1 MRRHAIH
8 AGWTGL
14 QIVRAVAGEKQA
26 LPSLDFVAEAEQCP
40 VCGGGLQVL
49 KSSKRQIATLAHG
62 PMECREIRKQCA
74 ANDCPPLH
82 SDALTHLVKSGQ
94 KYGYDIVVQVGL
106 LRYLSGLQ
114 REEIRH
120 VLRNEYGI
128 ELSAGSVS
136 ALCDRFL
143 VYFEA
148 LHVTRAPSLRE
159 ALGEYPLHLDGTND
173 RGKGGLFVCID
184 GWRNWVLWAARIPT
198 ERTENLTPVIDKTV
212 QLFGPPVATVRDMGA
227 GVASAVESLRKT
239 GIPDLVC
246 HYHFLAAVG
255 RSLFKTLYD
264 KLRDMI
270 RQTGCRAEMRVLLRD
285 LRMYSSLSRK
295 KGRFGLG
302 LVRDDLKALVLWVLE
317 GDGRVDAPFPF
328 ALPHLDFAKRC
339 GQVDER
345 KEQWIR
351 RPRGAAEKRAIDCL
365 QGFVALLEN
374 TPRFIATVN
383 ELEARWTAFCEL
395 RDVLRLSKA
404 ELPRGDTR
412 TMQTQLPALEMHRL
426 QQIKQAVEQY
436 TGDIEGRITAKKKRS
451 KRSKSAA
458 GIIIGY
464 LQQYYPFLFGHPVK
478 LDENGII
485 VAITQRTN
493 NVAEHFFG
501 REKQQLRRRVGRGQ
515 LGRDLEDQ
523 PAQVALV
530 SNLKNPEYVRCL
542 VGSVDKLPDAFAQL
556 DQETSTDL
564 KPLNREN
571 RNSQI
576 LRVLRK
582 MLEESAAHDE
592 EKQIPKTIPSVSL
605 TEDITAS
612 EQEMETLLDEDSRAQ
627 KTVSPPKPRDPRLPP
642 AGTMLVRW
650 YKGRAYRIE
659 ILENSFRWRGRT
671 YMMLSDLVQAIVKSP
686 RDCYVFLGL
695 TIPWPQSELKISGRR
710 LNRTTMI
717 DLPPTTEF

>member
-1 MRRHAIH
+1 MRWHARQG
-8 AGWTGL
+8 GWSGPQT
-14 QIVRAVAGEKQA
+14 VRAVAGEKRA
-26 LPSLDFVAEAEQCP
+26 LPSINFVAEAEHCP
-40 VCGGGLQVL
+40 ACGGGVRVL
-49 KSSKRQIATLAHG
+49 KSSKRQVVTLAHG
-62 PMECREIRKQCA
+62 PMECREIRKQCT
-74 ANDCPPLH
+74 ANSCP
-82 SDALTHLVKSGQ
+82 SFGSSALACMVKPGQ
-94 KYGYDIVVQVGL
+94 KYGYDLVVQVGL

-120 VLRNEYGI
+120 ALRSEHGI

-143 VYFEA
+143 IYFEA
-148 LHVTRAPSLRE
+148 LHVAGAPSLRK
-159 ALGEYPLHLDGTND
+159 ALGEYPLHLDATCE

-184 GWRNWVLWAARIPT
+184 GWKGWVLWAARVPS
-198 ERTENLTPVIDKTV
+198 ESSENLTPVIEKTV
-212 QLFGPPVATVRDMGA
+212 HLFGPPVATVRDMGA
-227 GVASAVESLRKT
+227 GVAGAVESLRKA
-239 GIPDLVC
+239 GIPDLIC

-270 RQTGCRAEMRVLLRD
+270 RQSGCRAEMRVLLRD
-285 LRMYSSLSRK
+285 LRMYSSLCRK

-302 LVRDDLKALVLWVLE
+302 LVRDELKALVLFVLE
-317 GDGRVDAPFPF
+317 DDGHSDAPFPF

-345 KEQWIR
+345 TEQWIR
-351 RPRGAAEKRAIDCL
+351 RPRGKAEIKAIDCL
-365 QGFVALLEN
+365 QRLVARLEN
-374 TPRFIATVN
+374 TPRFTATVN
-383 ELEARWTAFCEL
+383 ELDARWTAFCEL

-412 TMQTQLPALEMHRL
+412 AMQTQLPALEMQRL
-426 QQIKQAVEQY
+426 RQIKQAVEQY
-436 TGDIEGRITAKKKRS
+436 TNDIEGRITAKKKRA

-458 GIIIGY
+458 GIILGY

-478 LDENGII
+478 LDEDGRI
-485 VAITQRTN
+485 VAVAQRTN

-501 REKQQLRRRVGRGQ
+501 QEKQQLRRRVGRGQ

-530 SNLKNPEYVRCL
+530 ANLKDPEYVRCL
-542 VGSVDKLPDAFAQL
+542 VGSLDKLPDAFAKL
-556 DQETSTDL
+556 VQETSTEL
-564 KPLNREN
+564 KPLNRDN
-571 RNSQI
+571 RNSQ
-576 LRVLRK
+576 LHRVLRK
-582 MLEESAAHDE
+582 LLEESAEHNE
-592 EKQIPKTIPSVSL
+592 EEPIPKTALSFSLEENITVS
-605 TEDITAS
+605 EKEI
-612 EQEMETLLDEDSRAQ
+612 EELLDEDFHIQ

-642 AGTMLVRW
+642 PGSMLVRW

-659 ILENSFRWRGRT
+659 ILENSFKWRGKT
-671 YMMLSDLVQAIVKSP
+671 YSMLSDLVHTILKSP

-695 TIPWPQSELKISGRR
+695 TIPWPQNKLKIRGRR
-710 LNRTTMI
+710 LNRNTMI